1 MSDVSEKTDL
11 NSHLISVG
19 KICLF
24 LILIICLAAAG
35 YYYFQLIR
43 KKSANYSAAN
53 QVSALEQQLTA
64 QQAQITTLQNAIGQ
78 LQQVAQQS
86 QVLSAKQEQIISD
99 WQAVQKGDMDKW
111 YMAEAQYL
119 VKLANDHA
127 QYTHNIP
134 LAITLLQR
142 ADQVLLPLQE
152 TTAIE
157 VRQALAANL
166 AALQAM
172 PQVDMAALYAKL
184 TNLDIQFNQLTLLS
198 TPLSADAQQLAAPT
212 ISPNDPWWKKSLDH
226 TWQVLRQ
233 IIIVRNT
240 SSTALPLVLPEE
252 KSFLYQSLHAE
263 MQNAMWAVLHNQPQ
277 VFKLSMQRQIAW
289 LQQYFVN
296 DAATQAMIN
305 ELTTLSNANLEPQ
318 TVDLSATLQLFNKYF
333 SRAGAV

>member
-1 MSDVSEKTDL
+1 MSDASEKADL

-19 KICLF
+19 KICL
-24 LILIICLAAAG
+24 LLVLIICLAAAG
-35 YYYFQLIR
+35 YYYFQLIQ
-43 KKSANYSAAN
+43 KKSTHYSAASS
-53 QVSALEQQLTA
+53 VSMLEQQLTA
-64 QQAQITTLQNAIGQ
+64 EQAQITSLQNAIGQ
-78 LQQVAQQS
+78 LQQAAQQS
-86 QVLSAKQEQIISD
+86 QVLSAKQEQIIND
-99 WQAVQKGDMDKW
+99 WQAVQKGDMEKW

-119 VKLANDHA
+119 VQLANDHA

-134 LAITLLQR
+134 MAMTLLQR

-152 TTAIE
+152 TAAIE
-157 VRQALAANL
+157 IRQALAANL
-166 AALQAM
+166 ASLQAM
-172 PQVDMAALYAKL
+172 PQVDAAALYAKL
-184 TNLDIQFNQLTLLS
+184 TNLDSQFNQLTILS

-233 IIIVRNT
+233 IIIVRHT

-277 VFKLSMQRQIAW
+277 VFQLSMQRQIAW
-289 LQQYFVN
+289 LQQYFIK
-296 DAATQAMIN
+296 DATTQAAID
-305 ELTTLSNANLEPQ
+305 ELTALGNTNLEPQ
-318 TVDLSATLQLFNKYF
+318 TADFSATLQLFNKYF